1 MAPSVSGRAART
13 STASAAAAAAR
24 KPSGPP
30 GWRPGAIGRDRPSS
44 PAPEVTALFQESA
57 GQHHLVHLRGA
68 VDEAC
73 LAGVAVHPLQRRV
86 LGVTPRSDE
95 HTSELQSL
103 MRTSY
108 AVFRLKNKH
117 TTDNTVQA
125 T

>member
-86 LGVTPRSDE
+86 LGVTPRAE
-95 HTSELQSL
+95 ELD
-103 MRTSY
+103 RG
-108 AVFRLKNKH
+108 VHRL
-117 TTDNTVQA
+117 VQGA
-125 T
+125 GEIGRASCRARWCTYV